1 MSASDSGYSS
11 VGGAITGAAAAAE
24 TDTATTTSLPL
35 SSRNSSSSHLFSV
48 EECGEGMQE
57 ALRRRRRTLIECNQL
72 LSSTESI
79 GGSGGSGLEF
89 TAPPSSSA
97 FAFPAENEVVELLK
111 MAFIL
116 QVISRVSSNLI

>member
-57 ALRRRRRTLIECNQL
+57 ALRRRRRTLIDNSQL
-72 LSSTESI
+72 QSSTE
-79 GGSGGSGLEF
+79 SGLEF
-89 TAPPSSSA
+89 TAPPST
-97 FAFPAENEVVELLK
+97 FTFPGLMHPAESEVIELLK

-116 QVISRVSSNLI
+116 QVREGEE

>member
-1 MSASDSGYSS
+1 
-11 VGGAITGAAAAAE
+11 
-24 TDTATTTSLPL
+24 
-35 SSRNSSSSHLFSV
+35 
-48 EECGEGMQE
+48 MQE
-57 ALRRRRRTLIECNQL
+57 ALRRRRRTLIDCNQL

-79 GGSGGSGLEF
+79 GGGGRGLEF

-116 QVISRVSSNLI
+116 QVVSRVSSNLIK

>member
-1 MSASDSGYSS
+1 
-11 VGGAITGAAAAAE
+11 
-24 TDTATTTSLPL
+24 
-35 SSRNSSSSHLFSV
+35 
-48 EECGEGMQE
+48 MQE
-57 ALRRRRRTLIECNQL
+57 ALRRRRRTLIDCNQL

-79 GGSGGSGLEF
+79 GGGGGLEF

-116 QVISRVSSNLI
+116 QVVSRVSSNLIK